1 MQKNQEEWVTPQEQ
15 TCADIVI
22 KRRIFRVP
30 SYLTGLVNGHAQI
43 VDGHNYITHTS
54 LKVGFGFGL
63 GLAHADQVTTIKIGP
78 ASKFTVGGFRESF
91 HLISRWESYATM
103 SSRWVS
109 YDPG

>member
-1 MQKNQEEWVTPQEQ
+1 MRYGVTPQEQ
-15 TCADIVI
+15 TCVDIVI
-22 KRRIFRVP
+22 KKRIFRVP

-43 VDGHNYITHTS
+43 VDGHNYFTHTS

-63 GLAHADQVTTIKIGP
+63 GLVHADQVTTIKIGP

-91 HLISRWESYATM
+91 HLIARWESYATM

>member
-22 KRRIFRVP
+22 KKNRVP

-43 VDGHNYITHTS
+43 VDGPNYNTHTS
-54 LKVGFGFGL
+54 LMVGLGFGL
-63 GLAHADQVTTIKIGP
+63 GLANADQVTTIKIGP

>member
-1 MQKNQEEWVTPQEQ
+1 MHIFSLNLF
-15 TCADIVI
+15 
-22 KRRIFRVP
+22 FRVP
-30 SYLTGLVNGHAQI
+30 FYLTGLVNGHAQI
-43 VDGHNYITHTS
+43 VDGHNYDTHTS
-54 LKVGFGFGL
+54 LKVGFGF
-63 GLAHADQVTTIKIGP
+63 ANADRVTTVKIGP

>member
-1 MQKNQEEWVTPQEQ
+1 MGHPSG
-15 TCADIVI
+15 ADLCRYRH
-22 KRRIFRVP
+22 KKKRIFRVP

-43 VDGHNYITHTS
+43 VDGPNYNTHTS
-54 LKVGFGFGL
+54 LKVGL
-63 GLAHADQVTTIKIGP
+63 GLACADQVTTVKIGP